1 MFIPVLEAAPLVPDL
16 KKFKKQTNF
25 YKKICVCNKHISYL
39 ILVLSFTES
48 DSADV
53 KRALSANHSKISFME
68 SK

>member
-16 KKFKKQTNF
+16 KNLKKKQIF
-25 YKKICVCNKHISYL
+25 IKKICVCNKHMSYL

-48 DSADV
+48 DLADV
-53 KRALSANHSKISFME
+53 KRALSANHSKILFME